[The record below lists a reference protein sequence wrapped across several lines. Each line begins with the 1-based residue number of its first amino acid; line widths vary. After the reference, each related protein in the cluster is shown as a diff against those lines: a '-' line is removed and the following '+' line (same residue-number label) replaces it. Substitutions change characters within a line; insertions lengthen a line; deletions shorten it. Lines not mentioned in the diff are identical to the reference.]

1 MKGFKFEPVK
11 WMTWILSTLGGIIAV
26 NEALMQLNPPVHII
40 PEQIM
45 AYVSAAVVIVT
56 VVLGVLTHNRT
67 TAVADPKTTIDGTL
81 VPLVPKPSAIPADAT
96 SPVPDPQR

>member
-1 MKGFKFEPVK
+1 MKGFKFQPVK
-11 WMTWILSTLGGIIAV
+11 WMTLILGILGGVVAV
-26 NEALMQLNPPVHII
+26 NETLVQLHPPVHLI
-40 PEQIM
+40 PEQVM
-45 AYVSAAVVIVT
+45 AYVSTAVVIIT

-67 TAVADPKTTIDGTL
+67 TPVADPKTTIDGTT